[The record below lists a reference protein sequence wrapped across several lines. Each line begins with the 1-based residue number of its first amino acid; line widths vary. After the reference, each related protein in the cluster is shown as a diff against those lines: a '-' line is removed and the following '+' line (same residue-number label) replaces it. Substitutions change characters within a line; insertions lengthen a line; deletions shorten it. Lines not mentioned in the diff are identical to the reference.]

1 MLTIFIFKRINKKE
15 QIQKKRRRKKSYN
28 VAWKLWAMSPQG
40 MQLVQYNASQC
51 NYVRNVTKN
60 MVGILIKED
69 LAKTKRNVN

>member
-1 MLTIFIFKRINKKE
+1 
-15 QIQKKRRRKKSYN
+15 
-28 VAWKLWAMSPQG
+28 MSPQG
-40 MQLVQYNASQC
+40 MQLVQYNESQC

>member
-1 MLTIFIFKRINKKE
+1 MLAIFIFKRINKKRTN
-15 QIQKKRRRKKSYN
+15 QKKRKKKSYN

-40 MQLVQYNASQC
+40 MQLVQYNESQC

>member
-1 MLTIFIFKRINKKE
+1 MLAIFIFKRINKKRTN
-15 QIQKKRRRKKSYN
+15 QKKRKKKSYN

-40 MQLVQYNASQC
+40 MQLVQYNKSQC

-69 LAKTKRNVN
+69 LAKTKGNVN

>member
-1 MLTIFIFKRINKKE
+1 MPAIFIFKRINKKRTN
-15 QIQKKRRRKKSYN
+15 QKKKKRSYN

-40 MQLVQYNASQC
+40 MQLVQYNESQC

>member
-1 MLTIFIFKRINKKE
+1 MPAIFIFKRINNKRTNKK
-15 QIQKKRRRKKSYN
+15 KKKKSYN

-40 MQLVQYNASQC
+40 MQLVQYNASQW

-69 LAKTKRNVN
+69 LTKTKRNVN

>member
-1 MLTIFIFKRINKKE
+1 
-15 QIQKKRRRKKSYN
+15 
-28 VAWKLWAMSPQG
+28 MSPQG

-69 LAKTKRNVN
+69 LAKIKRNVN

>member
-1 MLTIFIFKRINKKE
+1 MLAIFIFKRINKKRTN
-15 QIQKKRRRKKSYN
+15 QKKRKKKSYN

-40 MQLVQYNASQC
+40 MQLVQYNESQC

-69 LAKTKRNVN
+69 LTKTKRNVN